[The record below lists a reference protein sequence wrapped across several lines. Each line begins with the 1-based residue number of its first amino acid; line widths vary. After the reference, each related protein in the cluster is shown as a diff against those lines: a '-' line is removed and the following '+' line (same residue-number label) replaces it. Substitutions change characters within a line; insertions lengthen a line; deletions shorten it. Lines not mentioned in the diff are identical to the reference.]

1 MMIALRLVHILC
13 GIFWVGSAIA
23 ASMFIVPSVFAIGPA
38 GGQFMEQF
46 VGIRKYPV
54 WAAVTGVLTILSGLG
69 MFWYNTSVSNGAF
82 PHSAPGMTYSIAAV
96 FAIVGAVVGSA
107 VTGRTAGKLQLV
119 AARASSAGGPPSAEM
134 MSEMAALRAKLHN
147 SSLFATGLIVLTA
160 AMMAVARYL

>member
-54 WAAVTGVLTILSGLG
+54 WAAAAGGLTILSGLG

-82 PHSAPGMTYSIAAV
+82 PKSAPGMTYSIAAV
-96 FAIVGAVVGSA
+96 FAIVGAVIGSA
-107 VTGRTAGKLQLV
+107 ITGRTAGKLQLV
-119 AARASSAGGPPSAEM
+119 AAQARTAGGPPTPELMAEM
-134 MSEMAALRAKLHN
+134 SGLRAKLHN
-147 SSLFATGLIVLTA
+147 SSLLATGLIVLTA